1 MKSFPRMQLFAMVP
15 VLLIGFALAAA
26 QLNVDILWVDEMAS
40 VSAMG
45 AEDPPYSVFRIVE
58 SIVEHNPDHVPLYY
72 IIGAGWARVVGW
84 SQVSLR
90 YLSLL
95 FGVLTIAWLYR
106 LSADVL
112 DRRTAYLAAF
122 LFATSAFVIIYFH
135 ELRNYTLW
143 TLLSV
148 IHVWHYWRL
157 VEGAKTGR
165 ASWIIFVMTTS
176 ALLYTHPFSPFVL
189 LSLAFHHLLFV
200 AKDRRWLNVTMAWAA
215 GLFTFLPYVP
225 LLAIGFSEAASTD
238 VISSKALASRELIPM
253 LANVFA
259 NGVDLLWLAV
269 IAAGGWTLLRKR
281 SPSVL
286 RLLVVCAG
294 MVLSLFIF
302 HEIFPFLSTTRLRY
316 FLVALAFALVLFAH
330 FLVSIPSRRLMV
342 PLFALVWLGGGY
354 SIYQQAEHWEYA
366 GHHSLIPAH
375 PRLHRFA
382 DAILPL
388 ARPHDAVLGFTQAT
402 WMNSG
407 LRYGF
412 STVEYYSRAVLGIHG
427 AFIWTG
433 LGGSDLREEFY
444 RRVDNHPYL
453 LFTYEPGNIPASFEE
468 LRTLLEHDYAPCEV
482 LVDTDGVF
490 VQRYTYHTLECDREY
505 QPIHYDNGIK
515 NVDKFADYIRA
526 ENSVRVVTGWEVADD
541 AQLQHYNVSVQIIT
555 PDWQSVR
562 QAPDR
567 HLYDDI
573 LKWYVVELS
582 TENLPPGD
590 YRAMVILYDRE
601 TVKKVPGIDMATG
614 VSGDIFA
621 VLTFTIDA

>member
-1 MKSFPRMQLFAMVP
+1 MSLRDRKYLFAMVV
-15 VLLIGFALAAA
+15 VLQLGFALGAA
-26 QLNVDILWVDEMAS
+26 QLNVDILWVDEMHS
-40 VSAMG
+40 VSAFG
-45 AEDPPYSVFRIVE
+45 ANDPSQ
-58 SIVEHNPDHVPLYY
+58 SIEEFVQSLLENTFVPLYY
-72 IIGAGWARVVGW
+72 LVGAGWAQLVGW
-84 SQVSLR
+84 LQVPLR

-95 FGVLTIAWLYR
+95 FGVMTIAWVYR
-106 LSADVL
+106 FSAIVL
-112 DRRTAYLAAF
+112 NRRTAFLAAF
-122 LFATSAFVIIYFH
+122 LFATNAFVIIYFH
-135 ELRNYTLW
+135 EMRFYTMW
-143 TLLSV
+143 ILLSV
-148 IHVWHYWRL
+148 AHAGHYWQL
-157 VEGAKTGR
+157 VAGVQSGG
-165 ASWIIFVMTTS
+165 ASWAIFVATTS

-189 LSLAFHHLLFV
+189 LAFGIHHLLFA
-200 AKDRRWLNVTMAWAA
+200 AKNRRWLKIFLAWGA
-215 GLFTFLPYVP
+215 GVLTFVPYIP
-225 LLAIGFSEAASTD
+225 LLANGFTEQTNSSS
-238 VISSKALASRELIPM
+238 VRSKALSTSELVPI

-259 NGVDLLWLAV
+259 NGVDLLWLV
-269 IAAGGWTLLRKR
+269 IIVVGGWTLWRKR
-281 SPSVL
+281 SPEIL
-286 RLLVVCAG
+286 RLLLVLAT
-294 MVLSLFIF
+294 MALSLFVF
-302 HEIFPFLSTTRLRY
+302 HERYPFLSTTRLRY
-316 FLVALAFALVLFAH
+316 FLVALTFALVLFAH
-330 FLVSIPSRRLMV
+330 FLVSIPSWRLVV
-342 PLFALVWLGGGY
+342 PLFALVWVGGGY
-354 SIYQQAEHWEYA
+354 SIYQQAEEWVYA
-366 GHHSLIPAH
+366 GHHSLLPAH
-375 PRLHRFA
+375 PPLHRFA
-382 DAILPL
+382 DALQHKFG
-388 ARPHDAVLGFTQAT
+388 RHDALLSFTQASFL
-402 WMNSG
+402 NSG
-407 LRYGF
+407 LHYGF
-412 STVEYYSRAVLGIHG
+412 STVEYYSRTVLGIHG
-427 AFIWTG
+427 AFIWTQME
-433 LGGSDLREEFY
+433 GSELREEFY

-515 NVDKFADYIRA
+515 IVDKFADYIRA

-541 AQLQHYNVSVQIIT
+541 AKLQHYNVSVQIIT